1 MSRDFEGARETAN
14 EMLAEAVA
22 KQLRPVYC
30 ARCGSRLQVR
40 KLQQNG
46 FDKDTGYPKC
56 DVILGCPHAILYET
70 SILGKP
76 WFTWK
81 KPFDRHTVHK
91 VTKVIELNSDI
102 ADAHCRR
109 GDAMSFCP
117 DCGTKVSEGA
127 LFCSECGNQLLAK

>member
-1 MSRDFEGARETAN
+1 M
-14 EMLAEAVA
+14 
-22 KQLRPVYC
+22 YC

-46 FDKDTGYPKC
+46 FDKDTGYPKY
-56 DVILGCPHAILYET
+56 DAILGCRHAILYET
-70 SILGKP
+70 SVSGKP

-81 KPFDRHTVHK
+81 APFGRHSVHR
-91 VTKVIELNSDI
+91 VSMVIELNPDL
-102 ADAHCRR
+102 ADAHYKR

-127 LFCSECGNQLLAK
+127 LFCSECGKRLLAK